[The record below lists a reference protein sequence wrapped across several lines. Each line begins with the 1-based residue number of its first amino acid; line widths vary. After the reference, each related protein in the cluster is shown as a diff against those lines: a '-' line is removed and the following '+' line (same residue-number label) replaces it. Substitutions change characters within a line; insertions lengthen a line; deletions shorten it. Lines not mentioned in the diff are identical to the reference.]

1 GRAASLSRES
11 RRADRLR
18 LALRALATHSAANA
32 RCLVHGDAH
41 AGNLYLDASGAP
53 GLIDWQVVQW
63 GAWELDVAYHVGAV
77 VEIADRERSERALL
91 AHYLDAV
98 RSFGGVTPSP
108 DAAWDGYRAAL
119 VYGYF
124 MWAITQRV
132 ERPIIETFVARLG
145 AAVEAHESF
154 ERLGVGG

>member
-1 GRAASLSRES
+1 
-11 RRADRLR
+11 
-18 LALRALATHSAANA
+18 
-32 RCLVHGDAH
+32 
-41 AGNLYLDASGAP
+41 
-53 GLIDWQVVQW
+53 
-63 GAWELDVAYHVGAV
+63 VGAV
-77 VEIADRERSERALL
+77 LDAADRERSERALL

-98 RSFGGVTPSP
+98 RASGGKTPSP
-108 DAAWDGYRAAL
+108 DAAWDAYRAAL

-154 ERLGVGG
+154 ERLGVRV